1 MAVSKK
7 PAKHRPG
14 APEITPSSTAF
25 SGNAQALERALRR
38 TIERVEALE
47 RILRTARHGIEPR
60 ALSKAKTD
68 RPVIEKSKATL
79 DAARAG
85 GQAQMLAWVDDQTL
99 IPSKEFGARRG
110 VERQA
115 LASAVKRNALFS
127 FKVNNLVYYPA
138 VLADMPAADSSALCL
153 ALGPMSPGK
162 KLLFLLRKHGA
173 LDGLTVWQAVHE
185 SKLAR
190 VLELAAAWA
199 DEDSAPA

>member
-1 MAVSKK
+1 MKQTMERVKVLESIVADI
-7 PAKHRPG
+7 AAERPG
-14 APEITPSSTAF
+14 TAALKKAYPEAREPTPKYATF
-25 SGNAQALERALRR
+25 GLRNAHQGVNS
-38 TIERVEALE
+38 RV
-47 RILRTARHGIEPR
+47 
-60 ALSKAKTD
+60 KAKSG
-68 RPVIEKSKATL
+68 RPVTEKSKATL
-79 DAARAG
+79 DASRVG
-85 GQAQMLAWVDDQTL
+85 GQAQMLAWVDDRTL

-115 LASAVKRNALFS
+115 LAGAVKRNALFG

-153 ALGPMSPGK
+153 ALGTMSPGE

-173 LDGLTVWQAVHE
+173 LDGLTASQAVHE

>member
-1 MAVSKK
+1 M
-7 PAKHRPG
+7 
-14 APEITPSSTAF
+14 
-25 SGNAQALERALRR
+25 RR

-47 RILRTARHGIEPR
+47 RILRTARHEIEPR
-60 ALSKAKTD
+60 VQRKAKTG
-68 RPVIEKSKATL
+68 RPVTEKSKATL
-79 DAARAG
+79 DPSRAG
-85 GQAQMLAWVDDQTL
+85 GQAQMLAWVGDGTL

-115 LASAVKRNALFS
+115 LASAVKRNALFC

-153 ALGPMSPGK
+153 ALGTMSPGK

-173 LDGLTVWQAVHE
+173 LDGSTASQAVHE
-185 SKLAR
+185 SKLER

>member
-7 PAKHRPG
+7 PAKHRAR
-14 APEITPSSTAF
+14 APAIAPTSTAF
-25 SGNAQALERALRR
+25 AGNAQALERALRR

-47 RILRTARHGIEPR
+47 RILRTSRHAIVHEVP
-60 ALSKAKTD
+60 AKAKTG
-68 RPVIEKSKATL
+68 RPVAEKSKATL
-79 DAARAG
+79 DASRVG
-85 GQAQMLAWVDDQTL
+85 GQAQMLAWVDDRTL
-99 IPSKEFGARRG
+99 ISSMEFGERRG

-115 LASAVKRNALFS
+115 LASAVKRNALFG

-138 VLADMPAADSSALCL
+138 VLADMPAPDSSALCL
-153 ALGPMSPGK
+153 ALGTMSSGK

-173 LDGLTVWQAVHE
+173 LDGRTVSQAVLE
-185 SKLAR
+185 SKLER